1 MLAARIRVTGP
12 FAQFFL
18 SPAGNDANPA
28 TQVAPMRTHAALWQY
43 MREDFD
49 FAGKPVQ
56 VVHSDGAYPDG
67 IAQWGKL
74 VGDPSS
80 IQWLGNLTNPGACI
94 LRPESGHAVKL
105 GHEARGTVEG
115 FHLDMS
121 LSPVDTVSIE
131 EHSNLLFGKNVFG
144 YQHGNHDIQVGSNAR
159 FKIIGG
165 YTVSKGI
172 SVGQTHIQLDHGSS
186 VYSTGDGAWGSSFI
200 RVIGAPQYTFAFA
213 ALDEATIKTGGLAW
227 LRDDAVSTSFSQGF
241 SGQGSTI
248 IPVATVAGVSVG
260 HLAVSAATLWGTQ
273 VLEIVPVGTGMG
285 VRLSHPTIL
294 GVQAG
299 TPIQFG
305 YRGVAI
311 VKRYDIRNGGRLYSN
326 TKNSVFYPQPDETWM
341 PGNGQG
347 FVDGL
352 GSYYM

>member
-105 GHEARGTVEG
+105 GLVGIGVVV
-115 FHLDMS
+115 
-121 LSPVDTVSIE
+121 PVVVNPVRVAPPTRP
-131 EHSNLLFGKNVFG
+131 G
-144 YQHGNHDIQVGSNAR
+144 YH
-159 FKIIGG
+159 
-165 YTVSKGI
+165 Y
-172 SVGQTHIQLDHGSS
+172 
-186 VYSTGDGAWGSSFI
+186 
-200 RVIGAPQYTFAFA
+200 A
-213 ALDEATIKTGGLAW
+213 ALGLAPA
-227 LRDDAVSTSFSQGF
+227 LRASKLDALRHRRHRRWVCGRR
-241 SGQGSTI
+241 
-248 IPVATVAGVSVG
+248 
-260 HLAVSAATLWGTQ
+260 AA
-273 VLEIVPVGTGMG
+273 
-285 VRLSHPTIL
+285 
-294 GVQAG
+294 
-299 TPIQFG
+299 
-305 YRGVAI
+305 
-311 VKRYDIRNGGRLYSN
+311 
-326 TKNSVFYPQPDETWM
+326 
-341 PGNGQG
+341 
-347 FVDGL
+347 
-352 GSYYM
+352 